1 MEQNMTVLDGGIKQ
15 ISLSGRLDIQGS
27 AEIETQFTIHSAS
40 ERAAV
45 LVDMSNVEFI
55 SSMGIRLLLSNAK
68 AQVRRGGQM
77 VLYNPQSM
85 VKDVL
90 VSAGIDELIP
100 IFDNFDAATAQL
112 TAAASK

>member
-1 MEQNMTVLDGGIKQ
+1 MKQEVTILDNGIKQ

-27 AEIETQFTIHSAS
+27 AEIENQFTIHSAS
-40 ERAAV
+40 EKAAV
-45 LVDMSNVEFI
+45 LVDMSQVEFI
-55 SSMGIRLLLSNAK
+55 SSMGVRLLLSNAK

-77 VLYNPQSM
+77 ALYNPQAM

-100 IFDNFDAATAQL
+100 MFDDFDAACAQL
-112 TAAASK
+112 TDVMSE

>member
-1 MEQNMTVLDGGIKQ
+1 MEQTFIVLENGIKQ

-27 AEIETQFTIHSAS
+27 AAIDTPFTIHSAS
-40 ERAAV
+40 EKASV
-45 LVDMSNVEFI
+45 LVDMTEVEFI

-68 AQVRRGGQM
+68 AQVRRGGQL
-77 VLYNPQSM
+77 VLYNPQPM

-100 IFDNFDAATAQL
+100 IFDDYDAACTQL
-112 TAAASK
+112 LATMSK